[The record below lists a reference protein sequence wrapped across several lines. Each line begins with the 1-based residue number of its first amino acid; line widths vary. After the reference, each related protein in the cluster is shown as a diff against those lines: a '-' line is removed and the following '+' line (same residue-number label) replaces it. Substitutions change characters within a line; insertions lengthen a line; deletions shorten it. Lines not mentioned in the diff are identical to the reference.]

1 MDDQQRLNRDVV
13 MREERRKDNEQFH
26 RHRMSIF
33 HFVFILM
40 PLTAT
45 LITFIFKSEDTRL
58 TTVVAVLASWIS
70 ATVFERHRHGI
81 QPLQRKKLLN
91 EQQKKLD

>member
-1 MDDQQRLNRDVV
+1 MDDQQRLNRDIVI
-13 MREERRKDNEQFH
+13 REERRKDNEQFH

-81 QPLQRKKLLN
+81 QPLQRKTVT
-91 EQQKKLD
+91 KKKDLE